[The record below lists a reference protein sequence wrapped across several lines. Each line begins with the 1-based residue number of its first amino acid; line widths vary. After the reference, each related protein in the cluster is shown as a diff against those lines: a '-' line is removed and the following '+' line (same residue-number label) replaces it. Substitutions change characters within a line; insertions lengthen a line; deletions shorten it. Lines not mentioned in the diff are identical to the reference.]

1 MVKKMRQMRKKY
13 LSPFDEKNV
22 GAKYKVLFDSMNNP
36 KEQIA
41 PVKILDGKY
50 KGMIYSYGMVQV
62 IPKFES
68 FANVMDD
75 DELVLK
81 FEYNVLDESEIKDDK
96 SEELE
101 ELLGDILMDIIINT
115 DVSGGRIGSE
125 RTDSSRTDSS
135 K

>member
-1 MVKKMRQMRKKY
+1 
-13 LSPFDEKNV
+13 
-22 GAKYKVLFDSMNNP
+22 
-36 KEQIA
+36 
-41 PVKILDGKY
+41 
-50 KGMIYSYGMVQV
+50 
-62 IPKFES
+62 
-68 FANVMDD
+68 MDD

-135 K
+135 E

>member
-1 MVKKMRQMRKKY
+1 MEKKRKRF
-13 LSPFDEKNV
+13 LSRLDDENI
-22 GAKYKVLFDSMNNP
+22 GSKYKVLFNDMNNA

-50 KGMIYSYGMVQV
+50 KGMLYSYGMVQV

-75 DELVLK
+75 DELTLK
-81 FEYNVLDESEIKDDK
+81 FEYNVMKESPVEDDK
-96 SEELE
+96 SKELE
-101 ELLGDILMDIIINT
+101 NLLGDILMDIIINSDT
-115 DVSGGRIGSE
+115 SGGRIGSE
-125 RTDSSRTDSS
+125 RTDNSTTDSS

>member
-1 MVKKMRQMRKKY
+1 MVKKKRKRFLSRLDEENIGSKY
-13 LSPFDEKNV
+13 E
-22 GAKYKVLFDSMNNP
+22 VLFDEMNNA
-36 KEQIA
+36 KDQLA

-135 K
+135 E